1 MRVLE
6 CLFGSRLAR
15 IGIIVVWLILG
26 GLGGSFAQRFQDV
39 QKNEESSFLPGSSES
54 VRELTLAKRFPSGE
68 RFAAI
73 TVVRRDGGL
82 KPRDRPRSSGHVPR
96 SPPIPRSRAPGR
108 CSSASRR
115 TARWHW

>member
-1 MRVLE
+1 MAHV
-6 CLFGSRLAR
+6 
-15 IGIIVVWLILG
+15 G
-26 GLGGSFAQRFQDV
+26 GLGGSFAERFQDV

-82 KPRDRPRSSGHVPR
+82 TPRDLAPRSSEYVPPLGVPEL
-96 SPPIPRSRAPGR
+96 S
-108 CSSASRR
+108 
-115 TARWHW
+115 